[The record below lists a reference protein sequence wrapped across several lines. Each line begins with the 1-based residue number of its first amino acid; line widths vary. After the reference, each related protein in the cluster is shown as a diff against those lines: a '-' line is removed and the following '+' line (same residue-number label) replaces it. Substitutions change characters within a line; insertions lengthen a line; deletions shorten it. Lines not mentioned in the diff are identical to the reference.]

1 MPTPSKEA
9 QLNLALQAMKKDPGL
24 SVRGAAKI
32 YSVSHATLARR
43 VNGTTSRRDNPPKS
57 QKLKLLEEEM
67 IIERI
72 LDLDSRSYPPQLR
85 DVEDMANRL
94 LAKRG
99 MPCIRV
105 N

>member
-1 MPTPSKEA
+1 
-9 QLNLALQAMKKDPGL
+9 MKKDLGL
-24 SVRGAAKI
+24 SVWGAAKI
-32 YSVSHATLARR
+32 YSISYATLACR
-43 VNGTTSRRDNPPKS
+43 VNRTTSRRDNLPNS

-72 LDLDSRSYPPQLR
+72 LNLDSWSYPPQLR
-85 DVEDMANRL
+85 DVEDIANRL

-99 MPCIRV
+99 MLCIRV